1 MDIERWIQKFY
12 GMVGLLLST
21 LLLTSCAGRM
31 VAQAKYEPLEASTFF
46 VDGKSAR
53 DLVPNTVAQ
62 GQNWMDPLLETGLED
77 GAPATRFPF
86 PVTADVLQRGQERY
100 DIFCTPCHGID
111 GYGDG
116 IVVDRGFT
124 PPPSY
129 HSERL
134 RNAPPGYFFDVIT
147 NGFGTMYSYGD
158 RVSPADR
165 WAIIAYIQ
173 ALQRSQ
179 NATMADVPPDERAGL
194 EDGGQ

>member
-1 MDIERWIQKFY
+1 MGSERWIQKLY

-31 VAQAKYEPLEASTFF
+31 VSQAKYEPLEASTFF

-77 GAPATRFPF
+77 GVPATRFPF